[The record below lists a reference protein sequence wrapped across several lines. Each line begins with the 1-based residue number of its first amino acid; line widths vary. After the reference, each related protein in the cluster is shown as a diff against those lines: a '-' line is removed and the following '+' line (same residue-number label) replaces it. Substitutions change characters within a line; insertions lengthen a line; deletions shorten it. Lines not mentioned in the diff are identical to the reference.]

1 MQEEIFPLQTAACPF
16 KLPGNL
22 GKLLNGLL
30 KLCSV
35 INNAL
40 FCETGLILKT
50 EISISPLQFQW
61 KLKLP

>member
-1 MQEEIFPLQTAACPF
+1 MQVEIFPPQAAAYPF
-16 KLPGNL
+16 KLQGNL

-40 FCETGLILKT
+40 FCETRLILKT

>member
-1 MQEEIFPLQTAACPF
+1 MQEENFPLQAAACPF

-22 GKLLNGLL
+22 GKPLNGLL

-40 FCETGLILKT
+40 FCETGPILKT
-50 EISISPLQFQW
+50 EISISPLQFQ
-61 KLKLP
+61 

>member
-1 MQEEIFPLQTAACPF
+1 MQEEIFPRQATACPF

-22 GKLLNGLL
+22 GNGLL

-50 EISISPLQFQW
+50 EISISPLQFQ
-61 KLKLP
+61 